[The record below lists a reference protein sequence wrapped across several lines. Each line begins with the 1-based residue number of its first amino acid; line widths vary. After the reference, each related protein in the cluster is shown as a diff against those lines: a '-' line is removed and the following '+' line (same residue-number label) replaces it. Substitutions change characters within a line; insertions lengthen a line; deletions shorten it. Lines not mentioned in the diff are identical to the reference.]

1 LLYSSRETTQ
11 NFSDRDPV
19 ILVGEL
25 SLWVALLMAA
35 WAATV
40 SFAGGQMRRADLIE
54 SGERALYAT
63 LAMVVLASLG
73 LWTALLTHDFS
84 IKYVASYTSA
94 NLPTVYTITA
104 FWGGQSGSLL
114 FWALILSTFT
124 AITLWTNRTRN
135 RELMPYVAG
144 TLALILVFFL
154 ATICLGSNPFE
165 RLDFIPLDGR
175 GLNPQLQNPG
185 MAIHPPNLYLGYV
198 STSIPFAFAIAALLT
213 RRLDAGWLAAVRRW
227 ALLSW
232 FFNTVGIILG
242 MWWAYVELGWGGYW
256 AWDPVENASLL
267 PWLVNTAFLHSIMV
281 QEKRGMLR
289 KWNVTLV
296 VSAFLLSI
304 FGTFIT
310 RSGVISSVHSF
321 AQSPVGKWF
330 AAFLI
335 LAIVLT
341 AYLVSTRLQDLRSTA
356 ELESMVSRE
365 AAFLYNNLVLVGIA
379 FSVLWGTLFPI
390 ISEAVRGNKITV
402 GPPFFN
408 TVNIPLGLLLLLL
421 TGIGPLIAWRR
432 ASVANLRR
440 QFLVPVSVAITIGV
454 LCFVIG
460 VHNLAALLSYTF
472 GGLVL
477 ATIVQEFSKGVG
489 ARHRMYGES
498 RIVALPRL
506 IARNRRRYGGY
517 IVHLGV
523 VVVFAAF
530 AGLAFKREFD
540 LTLNAG
546 DTKTVTDAWGH
557 QWSFVS
563 QGISRYNVLN
573 REVTAIALDVSRDG
587 KPEGVITSEKR
598 QHVDSR
604 GAPTFE
610 PSTEVGI
617 KGSFKQDV
625 YVVLAGVRTVAPA
638 TATTSPLGPNLVD
651 TAEIR
656 VTFNPLVRWVWLGGA
671 LMAIGGLVVMW
682 PAADKQR
689 AQSGYAAVL
698 KPRHVRVPELIEA

>member
-1 LLYSSRETTQ
+1 
-11 NFSDRDPV
+11 V

-25 SLWVALLMAA
+25 SLWVALLMAV

-40 SFAGGQMRRADLIE
+40 SFAGGQMRRGDLIA
-54 SGERALYAT
+54 SGERAIYAT
-63 LAMVVLASLG
+63 FAMVVLASLG

-84 IKYVASYTSA
+84 IKYVASFTSA
-94 NLPTVYTITA
+94 NLPKIYTITA

-114 FWALILSTFT
+114 FWALILAGMCSV
-124 AITLWTNRTRN
+124 ALWTNRDRN
-135 RELMPYVAG
+135 RELMPYVSG
-144 TLALILVFFL
+144 TLALVLVFFL

-165 RLDFIPLDGR
+165 RLDWIPPDGR
-175 GLNPQLQNPG
+175 GMNPQLQNPG
-185 MAIHPPNLYLGYV
+185 MAIHPPNLYFGYIA
-198 STSIPFAFAIAALLT
+198 TTIPFAFAIAALLT
-213 RRLDAGWLAAVRRW
+213 RRLDAEWLAAVRRW

-232 FFNTVGIILG
+232 FFNTTGIVLG

-310 RSGVISSVHSF
+310 RSGIISSVHSF

-330 AAFLI
+330 AGFLI
-335 LAIVLT
+335 VAIIAT
-341 AYLVSTRLQDLRSTA
+341 AYLVTTRLKDLRSHT
-356 ELESMVSRE
+356 ELESMISRE
-365 AAFLYNNLVLVGIA
+365 AAFLYNNLIFIGIA
-379 FSVLWGTLFPI
+379 FSVLWGTMFPI

-408 TVNIPLGLLLLLL
+408 TVNVPLGLLLLLL

-440 QFLVPVSVAITIGV
+440 QFAAPVGGAIAVGV
-454 LCFVIG
+454 IFFVLG
-460 VHNLAALLSYTF
+460 LRNFAALLTYTF
-472 GGLVL
+472 SALVL
-477 ATIVQEFSKGVG
+477 TTIAQEFYKGVG
-489 ARHRMYGES
+489 ARRRMYDES
-498 RIVALPRL
+498 AIVALPRL
-506 IARNRRRYGGY
+506 VARNRRRYGGY
-517 IVHLGV
+517 IVHLGIV
-523 VVVFAAF
+523 VIFAAF

-540 LTLNAG
+540 VNLRAG
-546 DTKTVTDAWGH
+546 ESKTVTDAWGH
-557 QWSFVS
+557 QWTFLS
-563 QGISRYNVLN
+563 QGISRYRVLN
-573 REVTAIALDVSRDG
+573 REVTAIALDVTRDG
-587 KPEGVITSEKR
+587 KNAGVITSEKR

-625 YVVLAGVRTVAPA
+625 YVVLAGVRGTDA
-638 TATTSPLGPNLVD
+638 
-651 TAEIR
+651 AEIR

-671 LMAIGGLVVMW
+671 LMALGGLVVMW
-682 PAADKQR
+682 PQAERHR
-689 AQSGYAAVL
+689 ARAKSAVPARTPVHEQL
-698 KPRHVRVPELIEA
+698 PGLVRA